1 MKITNNTNNLARV
14 SNYKIFLPILSEN
27 IQYAQGVSLPGFA
40 LNPVPAYNKSSLALK
55 LEGDSLTLDP
65 ISISLILDENY
76 NLYKRLLKIFEGI
89 THPSSGI
96 KNPDFNFNCGIEI
109 TNNTG
114 LKVFAIEF
122 YQCALQSI
130 APINLLSNTDD
141 DIITLDLTIEA
152 SYYEI
157 VEEIDKEKLQK
168 ILKS

>member
-14 SNYKIFLPILSEN
+14 SNYKIFLPILNEN

-40 LNPVPAYNKSSLALK
+40 LNPVQAFNKSSVSLK
-55 LEGDSLTLDP
+55 LEGDSLVLDP
-65 ISISLILDENY
+65 ISISLILDENL
-76 NLYKRLLKIFEGI
+76 NLYKRILKIFESV
-89 THPSSGI
+89 THPNSGV
-96 KNPDFNFNCGIEI
+96 KNPDFNFNFGIEI

-157 VEEIDKEKLQK
+157 VEEIDKDKLLK